1 MFGVL
6 HTQNAEASGHE
17 EVADDSEGEVNFFT
31 EGDGDED
38 GEEGQDEEEEAGHG
52 AGGGLLHDYG
62 EEEGEHT
69 SPGKCGPERH
79 PTPNFTL
86 ASFLSN

>member
-1 MFGVL
+1 MV
-6 HTQNAEASGHE
+6 HTENAEASGHE
-17 EVADDSEGEVNFFT
+17 EVADDSESEVNFFT

-62 EEEGEHT
+62 EEEGEEYDEVFIVKEQEEDEAGVGVW
-69 SPGKCGPERH
+69 S
-79 PTPNFTL
+79 
-86 ASFLSN
+86 